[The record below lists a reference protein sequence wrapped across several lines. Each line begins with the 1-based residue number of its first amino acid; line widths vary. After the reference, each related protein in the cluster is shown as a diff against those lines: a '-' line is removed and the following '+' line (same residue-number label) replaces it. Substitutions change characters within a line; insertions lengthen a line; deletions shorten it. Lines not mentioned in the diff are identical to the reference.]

1 MSILSDIINCGETWA
16 EDRAKYAVEIQEA
29 VKSGKMSADEGKE
42 ILRDLEETTRLE
54 EQSANSQ
61 VRAALLEAIIT
72 AAKAMA

>member
-29 VKSGKMSADEGKE
+29 VKSGQMSADEGKE